1 MSNRHAVLSL
11 MLATAASL
19 LTLKVSASEILDAST
34 VETMRVVS
42 TNFSDTYY
50 TAQTFTAGF
59 SGKLTRVDIGVFRWS
74 GMSVNARFEIRTT
87 LDGLPNDD
95 AVGLL
100 ATHVIP
106 YNQLPIRRT
115 ADPPPLLSIDL
126 SAVGVSV
133 KVGDML
139 AIICKH
145 DPEFANSE
153 IPEVWLTRNSQYS
166 GGSMVIKGAGEAWRI
181 VDSQQDLQFRTF
193 ITPVPEPSSLALCA
207 FFTALVG
214 LQRRLRRGN
223 VSGG

>member
-1 MSNRHAVLSL
+1 

-19 LTLKVSASEILDAST
+19 LALKVSAAEILDAST

-42 TNFSDTYY
+42 THFSDTYY

-59 SGKLTRVDIGVFRWS
+59 TGTLTRVDIGVFRWS
-74 GMSVNARFEIRTT
+74 GMSVNARFEIRRT

-126 SAVGVSV
+126 SDVGVSV
-133 KVGDML
+133 TAGDML

-166 GGSMVIKGAGEAWRI
+166 GGSMVVKDAGEAWRLI
-181 VDSQQDLQFRTF
+181 NSQQDLQFRTF
-193 ITPVPEPSSLALCA
+193 ITPVPEPNSLASCA
-207 FFTALVG
+207 FSTALVVWR
-214 LQRRLRRGN
+214 RRLRRGN
-223 VSGG
+223 VYGG